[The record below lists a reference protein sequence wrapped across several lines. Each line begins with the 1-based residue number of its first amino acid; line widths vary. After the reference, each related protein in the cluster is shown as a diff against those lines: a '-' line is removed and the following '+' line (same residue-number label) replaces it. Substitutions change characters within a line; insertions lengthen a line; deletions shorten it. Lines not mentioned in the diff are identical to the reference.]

1 LRRAAPGAMW
11 ASVDEVRGVAIE
23 RRQDALPSPAPRAE
37 LARAV
42 GARLARAARTIAPVT
57 IPVAAW
63 WIARRT
69 VRLLPSG
76 ALMPRRASRGS
87 PATIV
92 IRWAEATIYGPHE
105 HGRLERRSFGA
116 ARIDLEQ

>member
-1 LRRAAPGAMW
+1 MRRPAVGAIS
-11 ASVDEVRGVAIE
+11 ARVDDVRGLAIE
-23 RRQDALPSPAPRAE
+23 RRRDALPSPNPRGK

-42 GARLARAARTIAPVT
+42 GARLTRAARTIAPVT

-69 VRLLPSG
+69 VRLLPAG
-76 ALMPRRASRGS
+76 ALMPGRTSRGS
-87 PATIV
+87 PSAII
-92 IRWAEATIYGPHE
+92 IRWAEATIYRPDE

-116 ARIDLEQ
+116 ARIDVEQ

>member
-1 LRRAAPGAMW
+1 LHRPAVDAIS
-11 ASVDEVRGVAIE
+11 ASVDDVRGVAIE
-23 RRQDALPSPAPRAE
+23 RRRDVLPSPTPRAE
-37 LARAV
+37 LARTV

-69 VRLLPSG
+69 VRLPPSG
-76 ALMPRRASRGS
+76 ALMLGRPSRGG
-87 PATIV
+87 PGAIV
-92 IRWAEATIYGPHE
+92 IRWAEATIYGPDE

-116 ARIDLEQ
+116 ARIDVEQ